1 MGFIEKVT
9 GSDQTKRFKEYDK
22 RIKELPKDYQDIW
35 KEMIPMVAISSKKF
49 TDIMETILLLFEE
62 SASDGQTVN
71 EVIGED
77 VKGFC
82 NAITGVESTSIY
94 RDKWRKQ
101 LNKNV
106 KEKLSKLEK

>member
-9 GSDQTKRFKEYDK
+9 GSDQTKRFKDYEK
-22 RIKELPKDYQDIW
+22 RIKELPLDYQTTW
-35 KEMIPMVAISSKKF
+35 KEMIPMVAISTKNF
-49 TDIMETILLLFEE
+49 VDIMESILLLFEE
-62 SASDGQTVN
+62 SAGEGQTVKD
-71 EVIGED
+71 VIGDD

-82 NAITGVESTSIY
+82 NAITGVESNSIY

-106 KEKLSKLEK
+106 KEKLSKLNK